1 MEAGPRRGMIE
12 MFLNGFRSLEESS
25 PGPVGAGVTVATHAA
40 GMPDAADPHLFLLDQ
55 RELDHHHLKLLQ
67 CLKDLV
73 TSSLGDDRER
83 AAAAASDL
91 FEAWM
96 AHCKAE
102 KALMEACD
110 WPDQKPHLVDH
121 NRLTL
126 AISTLLCEQGQG
138 GGPLELAGM
147 AEFFIRYLREHL
159 DRYDRP
165 LALHLQAQDHR

>member
-1 MEAGPRRGMIE
+1 
-12 MFLNGFRSLEESS
+12 MFLNDSGLVAELSLGLVGGSGAVESQD
-25 PGPVGAGVTVATHAA
+25 GGT
-40 GMPDAADPHLFLLDQ
+40 PDAADPHLFLLGQ
-55 RELDHHHLKLLQ
+55 RELDRHHLTLLR

-73 TSSLGDDRER
+73 TSSMGKDREQ

-96 AHCKAE
+96 AHCRSE
-102 KALMEACD
+102 KALMESCN
-110 WPDQKPHLVDH
+110 WPDLKQHLVDH

-126 AISTLLCEQGQG
+126 AISTLLCEQGEVG
-138 GGPLELAGM
+138 GMLELAGM

-165 LALHLQAQDHR
+165 LALHLQAQGRR